1 MLSSHDNSGMGGWGA
16 VIFFLILFWLFGGA
30 FGNRCGGWGNNCDP
44 CGGTRQSERDVLQLA
59 TASVEQNA
67 AIQKTL
73 AEIAYAQQ
81 MGFAS
86 VKEGQKDLYIRDLER
101 IATNQFITS
110 QTEALAN
117 KMDALA
123 AAGALQRQADQA
135 AVQAQ
140 IAGISCQMLK
150 APQVQPL
157 VGLGTLN
164 CTNAAPYCGGCF
176 NG

>member
-101 IATNQFITS
+101 IA
-110 QTEALAN
+110 
-117 KMDALA
+117 LA